1 VEPDRRPRT
10 ESLGADVLALESER
24 EVSVEDRDEEPDG
37 EPEVLEGSADA
48 TPCPV
53 ATAAP
58 TPRARA
64 SGPIRATTPMQRGSA
79 SNPGRLTAGGLAET
93 MMFSVEPGGSQA
105 LSYECPPGV
114 DFTKEFTHSR

>member
-1 VEPDRRPRT
+1 LISPTAADTRAAVVTSTEVEPDRLLRT
-10 ESLGADVLALESER
+10 EPLGAEVVADVLALESGR
-24 EVSVEDRDEEPDG
+24 EFSVEDRDEGPDG

-64 SGPIRATTPMQRGSA
+64 SGPIRATTPTQRDSA
-79 SNPGRLTAGGLAET
+79 SNPGRLTPGFLTET
-93 MMFSVEPGGSQA
+93 MMLSVEP
-105 LSYECPPGV
+105 
-114 DFTKEFTHSR
+114 